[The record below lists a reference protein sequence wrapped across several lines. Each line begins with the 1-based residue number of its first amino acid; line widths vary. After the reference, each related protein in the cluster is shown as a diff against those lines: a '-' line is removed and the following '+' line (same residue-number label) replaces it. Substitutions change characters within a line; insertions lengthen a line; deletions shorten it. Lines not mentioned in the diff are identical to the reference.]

1 MLAIFFFLGVKKQL
15 LPFFLSLINISMGY
29 KNVTSSPFPRGST
42 TTAAEG
48 NHVLTLCKQPS
59 IRIMRNEQIGESF
72 LSLKCVGVESTGDWS
87 YRSHLLARCCRRAQV
102 CCYSFFTF
110 CIRVSITH
118 FKAARQILQCNQFLC
133 QKENLKDE

>member
-1 MLAIFFFLGVKKQL
+1 MNKDLKKRKTLPSGKEKCSQTVNLPRQYACICALNSLFSVRKIHFLCQKCECDDACYFFFFLGVKKQL

-59 IRIMRNEQIGESF
+59 IRIMRNE
-72 LSLKCVGVESTGDWS
+72 
-87 YRSHLLARCCRRAQV
+87 
-102 CCYSFFTF
+102 
-110 CIRVSITH
+110 
-118 FKAARQILQCNQFLC
+118 
-133 QKENLKDE
+133 